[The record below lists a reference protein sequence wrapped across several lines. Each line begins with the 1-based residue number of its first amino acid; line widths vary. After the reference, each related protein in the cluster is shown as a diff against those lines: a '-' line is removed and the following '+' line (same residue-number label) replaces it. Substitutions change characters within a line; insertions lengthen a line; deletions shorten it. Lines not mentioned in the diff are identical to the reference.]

1 MNHDLNLRLIRDKIY
16 EMHSA
21 IMYNL
26 SNDVVRLPNNIVNV
40 VQVDDLG
47 QLWFICDKP
56 MYPPDQYSVL
66 FPVRLQF
73 YRKGRPFHIEV
84 SGSAELAN
92 NFRNED
98 EILANRWLIKM
109 KMKNITYTETRERV
123 SIDAMPWINKVYRFL
138 SSHLSIPNHAKPLP
152 GN

>member
-1 MNHDLNLRLIRDKIY
+1 
-16 EMHSA
+16 
-21 IMYNL
+21 
-26 SNDVVRLPNNIVNV
+26 
-40 VQVDDLG
+40 
-47 QLWFICDKP
+47 
-56 MYPPDQYSVL
+56 
-66 FPVRLQF
+66 VRLQF

-123 SIDAMPWINKVYRFL
+123 SINAMPWINKVYRFL

>member
-1 MNHDLNLRLIRDKIY
+1 V
-16 EMHSA
+16 HSA

-40 VQVDDLG
+40 VEVDDEG
-47 QLWFICDKP
+47 QLWFLCDRP
-56 MYPPDQYSVL
+56 LYQPDQYSVL

-84 SGSAELAN
+84 SGPAELAN
-92 NFRNED
+92 NLRNED
-98 EILANRWLIKM
+98 EILANRCLIKM
-109 KMKNITYTETRERV
+109 KMKNITYTETHERA
-123 SIDAMPWINKVYRFL
+123 STSPMPWVNKVYRFL
-138 SSHLSIPNHAKPLP
+138 SSQLSIPGHAKPLT